1 MYDKIITGGRYFTL
15 KKNIA
20 NGDSTITISVSDPIE
35 MVKEFSN
42 CKQYGIEKIKEYCL
56 AADWSKALHEAS
68 LILVEQLMQMGIF
81 VNTTID
87 VDNDAINFDL
97 DFDYTRTIKV
107 NNNST
112 IFNFTVRRHGW
123 NKFFIVDFIKTY
135 NENVEYKEM

>member
-42 CKQYGIEKIKEYCL
+42 CKQYGIEKIKEYCV
-56 AADWSKALHEAS
+56 AVDWSKALHEAS

-112 IFNFTVRRHGW
+112 IFNFTVRRHGC

-135 NENVEYKEM
+135 NENVE